1 MDIPLFKDLTRLTPI
16 AVKTIHGDVQMIF
29 SSARRGSDRKK
40 WCISI
45 DGYCREEVSLMTQC
59 YVFFK
64 GAEIGGNF
72 SKVVK
77 QSEKLWAVTFETI
90 ISIPEF
96 WGES

>member
-1 MDIPLFKDLTRLTPI
+1 
-16 AVKTIHGDVQMIF
+16 
-29 SSARRGSDRKK
+29 
-40 WCISI
+40 
-45 DGYCREEVSLMTQC
+45 MTQC